1 MFTVFS
7 ILTMSIYTR
16 HSLSSR
22 RETHSAAILHWTRV
36 TNSPHVATCLAGW
49 LCDHCNKSQLTVVT
63 SPCCCRAHTE
73 SHGVLEVA
81 GSGPAPAAPGTSF
94 TWALALAQP
103 DQPSPAQPSPA
114 QPSPGRS
121 IAQPCPVLGHAAPL
135 ARASYSAPLPGLVR
149 GGQVDMLLMSL
160 APILTQ

>member
-1 MFTVFS
+1 MFS
-7 ILTMSIYTR
+7 ILTTSIYTR
-16 HSLSSR
+16 HSLEPGGKLTQLQHFTGHVSQTALTWPRVWLGGCVITLTSHSS
-22 RETHSAAILHWTRV
+22 LY
-36 TNSPHVATCLAGW
+36 
-49 LCDHCNKSQLTVVT
+49 VT

-103 DQPSPAQPSPA
+103 AQPSPA
-114 QPSPGRS
+114 QAS

-135 ARASYSAPLPGLVR
+135 ARASYSAPLPELV

-160 APILTQ
+160 APILACHGTIISP

>member
-1 MFTVFS
+1 MKY
-7 ILTMSIYTR
+7 ILYSRCLQYVRRVETR
-16 HSLSSR
+16 VHSVQHTYNVYLHTALSGAW
-22 RETHSAAILHWTRV
+22 RETHSAATLHWTRV

-103 DQPSPAQPSPA
+103 SPAQPSPAQPSPA
-114 QPSPGRS
+114 QPGQEHCSTLSCPGPRR
-121 IAQPCPVLGHAAPL
+121 P
-135 ARASYSAPLPGLVR
+135 AS
-149 GGQVDMLLMSL
+149 
-160 APILTQ
+160 